1 MSKQE
6 HLDLASFRARLE
18 HGDEN
23 RFWRSLEELSN
34 DEAFDEFVKKEFPH
48 ESQTLGEGVDR
59 RDFLK
64 LMSAS
69 LALGGLT
76 ACTRPL
82 QQILPYVR
90 QPEDVI
96 PGKPLFF
103 ATAMSLAGSS
113 AGVLVESHLNRPT
126 RIEGNPD
133 HPSSMGATDAF
144 MQASILS
151 LYDPDRSQTVRY
163 IGDPATYG
171 DFLGALSQVLVQ
183 LRSKGGAGLRILTE
197 SINSP
202 TLGNQFQTL
211 LSQYPKAVWHQYEAA
226 GRENVLEGTRLA
238 FGAYVNPVYQFDKA
252 DVVVS
257 LDGDFLT
264 QGSGHLRYARD
275 FMGRRKVR
283 LDKQEMNR
291 LYVVESMLTGTGSVA
306 DHRLPMRSADVES
319 FARAL
324 AAQLGVSGGAPPSS
338 SQADFVAAVARDL
351 QAHRGKSIVVA
362 GEHQPPVVHAIAFAI
377 NGALG
382 NAGST
387 VYYTD
392 PIEESP
398 IPQTESMRQL
408 AHDMETGAVE
418 ALIIIGGNPVF
429 AAPADLNFAHGL
441 ERVPF
446 RAHLSHYYDET
457 SALCQ
462 WHVPRTHYLE
472 EWSDARAHDGTVS
485 IVQPL
490 IAPLY
495 GGRSAHE
502 LLGVMTGEANE
513 AYEVLRGYWRS
524 KLQSL
529 DFEKSWRKALN
540 DGVVAGS
547 TLPVKA
553 MAAGGTLPPP
563 TQNPGGLEL
572 VFKSDPTIFDGR
584 FANNAWLEELPHPMT
599 KLTWDNAALVSP
611 RTAAKLEMGTENYNG
626 VSPLAEIS
634 YKGRTLQ
641 IPIWVVPGHA
651 DDSVTLHF
659 GRGRTRAGNV
669 GTAKGFN
676 VYAIRTS
683 DAPSLGFGAAFGN
696 LKETRQLA
704 CTQLHQSI
712 DVKTLRGER
721 DIIRVGTIEQFRR
734 DPSVVPETEE
744 NKVRSKETFYPPFKY
759 EGYAWGMSIDTNLCT
774 GCGGCVIACQSE
786 NNIPVVGKDQ
796 VIIGRAMHWLRIDHY
811 YRGRP
816 ENPESYH
823 IPILCMHC
831 ENAPC
836 EPVCPV
842 EATSHSPEG
851 INEMTYNRCVGTK
864 YCANNCP
871 YKVRRFNWYSYSE
884 YDIPGRQAI
893 IKGESFK
900 AMRNPN
906 VTVRSRGVME
916 KCSYCVQ
923 RVNAA
928 RQEAEKGDRR
938 IRDGEVVTACQSA
951 CPGEAIVFGDIN
963 DKTSR
968 VAARKAQPAN
978 YGLLTELNTQPRTT
992 YLPTLKNPNPEI
1004 KAG

>member
-6 HLDLASFRARLE
+6 HLDLATFRARLGT
-18 HGDEN
+18 GDE
-23 RFWRSLEELSN
+23 RKFWRSLEELSN
-34 DEAFDEFVKKEFPH
+34 EEAFDEFVRKEFPH
-48 ESQTLGEGVDR
+48 EAQTLGGDGVDR

-76 ACTRPL
+76 ACTRPI
-82 QQILPYVR
+82 QQIVPYVR

-96 PGKPLFF
+96 PGKPLFY
-103 ATAMSLAGSS
+103 ATAMSLAGAST
-113 AGVLVESHLNRPT
+113 GVLVESHLNRPT
-126 RIEGNPD
+126 KIEGNPD
-133 HPSSMGATDAF
+133 HPSSMGATDAL

-163 IGDPATYG
+163 IGDPGTYG
-171 DFLGALSQVLVQ
+171 DFLGALSQTLVKA
-183 LRSKGGAGLRILTE
+183 RSQGGAGLRILTE

-202 TLGNQFQTL
+202 TLGNQIRTFLTL
-211 LSQYPKAVWHQYEAA
+211 YPKAVWHQYEPS
-226 GRENVLEGTRLA
+226 GRENELEGTRLA
-238 FGAYVNPVYQFDKA
+238 LGAYANPVYQFDRA

-257 LDGDFLT
+257 LDGDFLSH
-264 QGSGHLRYARD
+264 GSGHLRYARD
-275 FMGRRKVR
+275 FMGRRQVR
-283 LDKQEMNR
+283 TDKQEMNR
-291 LYVVESMLTGTGSVA
+291 LYVIESMLSGTGSVA
-306 DHRLPMRSADVES
+306 DHRLPIRSADVES

-324 AAQLGVSGGAPPSS
+324 AAQVGVGGGAGASAH
-338 SQADFVAAVARDL
+338 ADFIAAVGRDL
-351 QAHRGKSIVVA
+351 QAHRGKSIVIA
-362 GEHQPPVVHAIAFAI
+362 GAHQPPVVHALAFAI

-382 NAGST
+382 NVGST
-387 VYYTD
+387 MYYTD

-398 IPQTESMRQL
+398 VNQTESLRQL
-408 AHDMETGAVE
+408 ARDMEAGAVQ

-429 AAPADLNFAHGL
+429 NAPADLNFARGL
-441 ERVPF
+441 ERVAF

-457 SALCQ
+457 SALSQ

-472 EWSDARAHDGTVS
+472 EWSDARGHDGTVS

-495 GGRSAHE
+495 AGHSGHE
-502 LLGVMTGEANE
+502 LLGVMSGDSNE
-513 AYEVLRGYWRS
+513 AYEIVRGYWKS
-524 KLQSL
+524 KLPGL

-540 DGVVAGS
+540 DGVIAGS
-547 TLPVKA
+547 ALPA
-553 MAAGGTLPPP
+553 RGSSAAAAIPPATAAP
-563 TQNPGGLEL
+563 EGIEL
-572 VFKSDPTIFDGR
+572 VFKTDPTVFDGR
-584 FANNAWLEELPHPMT
+584 FANNGWLEELPQPMT

-611 RTAAKLEMGTENYNG
+611 RTAAKIGMGTENPNG
-626 VSPLAEIS
+626 VSPLAEVTFQ
-634 YKGRTLQ
+634 GRKLN
-641 IPIWVVPGHA
+641 IPVWVVPGHA

-659 GRGRTRAGNV
+659 GRGRTRAGSV
-669 GTAKGFN
+669 GTGNGFN
-676 VYAIRTS
+676 VYALRTS
-683 DAPSLGFGAAFGN
+683 DAPSIGFGATFRD
-696 LKETRQLA
+696 LKDSRQLA

-712 DVKTLRGER
+712 DFKELRGER
-721 DIIRVGTIEQFRR
+721 DIVRVATIEQFRR
-734 DPSVVPETEE
+734 DPSVVPVTEE
-744 NKVRSKETFYPPFKY
+744 NAIRSDETIYPIHKY

-774 GCGGCVIACQSE
+774 GCGGCVVACQSE

-811 YRGRP
+811 YRGKP

-864 YCANNCP
+864 YCSNNCP

-893 IKGESFK
+893 LRGESYR
-900 AMRNPN
+900 AMNNPN

-928 RQEAEKGDRR
+928 RQEAEKGNRR
-938 IRDGEVVTACQSA
+938 IKDGDVITACQAA

-963 DKTSR
+963 DPASR
-968 VAARKAQPAN
+968 VTARKAQPAN
-978 YGLLTELNTQPRTT
+978 YGLLTELNTVPRTT
-992 YLPTLKNPNPEI
+992 YLPTVKNPNPEM